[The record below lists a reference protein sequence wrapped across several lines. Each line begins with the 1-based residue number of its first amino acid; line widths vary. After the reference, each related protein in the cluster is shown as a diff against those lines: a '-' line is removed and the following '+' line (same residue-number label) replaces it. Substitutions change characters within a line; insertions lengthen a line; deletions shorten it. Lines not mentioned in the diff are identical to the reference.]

1 MNNISLVSNNSQVKQ
16 ESELAAKDVG
26 NKKYFRDGYL
36 LLDSNYLYQL
46 ILNHRQFSNWELRVF
61 LAAKAATYKDH
72 LYAERMYNHLDRHA
86 LYPARIQK
94 ALTKLRGFFAEVKK
108 SSLEEG
114 RRIKLSRGPVKLLCK
129 DGVRLEILLFLFAC
143 SKQTVKSRMTFTLPQ
158 DFLAEKFGTNRS
170 VVQKAIK
177 RLVKKGILISIHTPS
192 AELSKGQRY
201 SFYDSNFL
209 PELRRY
215 QARKHIKVV
224 SSSVSPESPLLPGR
238 QYPSPIRSSV
248 PDYSSAPLSLPK

>member
-46 ILNHRQFSNWELRVF
+46 IINHRQFTNWELRVF
-61 LAAKAATYKDH
+61 LAAKASTFKDH
-72 LYAERMYNHLDRHA
+72 LYAERMYNYIDRHA
-86 LYPARIQK
+86 LYPARVRS
-94 ALTKLRGFFAEVKK
+94 ALVKLRAFFGEVKK
-108 SSLEEG
+108 NSLEEP
-114 RRIKLSRGPVKLLCK
+114 RKIKLPRGSVKLLCG

-143 SKQTVKSRMTFTLPQ
+143 SKQTVKNRMTFTLPQ
-158 DFLAEKFGTNRS
+158 DFLAEKFKTSRS
-170 VVQKAIK
+170 SIRKAIR
-177 RLVKKGILISIHTPS
+177 RLLKKGILISIHTPS